1 MARQSVQVAGL
12 EPSTLNNTARYAIQI
27 RGVDSNGN
35 YGPWSQ
41 VFLFDSG
48 TDLPFDIDEGV
59 EEVQAGDLLFY
70 TGTDWRGTPSSDFAR
85 TNIKSF
91 FGEGVASIPP
101 EDPADVATK
110 EYVDN
115 RNVIGLVSDGIEIDF
130 SERDDIMT
138 RTCEGNIVITAI
150 NYEPAASKT
159 IRFIAG
165 ANNRAFV
172 FPAGWKFL
180 GDVPPQVDAGK
191 TGVLTLTCFGDT
203 EADVVAAW
211 GQQS

>member
-1 MARQSVQVAGL
+1 MSKQVVQVAGL
-12 EPSTLNNTARYAIQI
+12 EPSTLGSTARYAIQI

-41 VFLFDSG
+41 IFLFDSG

-59 EEVQAGDLLFY
+59 EEVEAGDLLIY
-70 TGTDWRGTPSSDFAR
+70 TGEEWRGTPSSDFAR
-85 TNIKSF
+85 VNVKSF
-91 FGEGVASIPP
+91 FSEGAEGPAPASPG
-101 EDPADVATK
+101 DFANK
-110 EYVDN
+110 SYVDN
-115 RNVIGLVSDGIEIDF
+115 RNVLEIASDVFELDF
-130 SERDDIMT
+130 SEQDSVMT

-165 ANNRAFV
+165 AEDRAFV
-172 FPAGWKFL
+172 FPPGWKFL
-180 GDVPPQVDAGK
+180 GDVPAQVEAGK
-191 TGVLTLTCFGDT
+191 TGVLTLTCFGDQ

>member
-1 MARQSVQVAGL
+1 MSNQVVQVAGL
-12 EPSTLNNTARYAIQI
+12 EPSTLSSIARYAIQI

-48 TDLPFDIDEGV
+48 TDLPFDLEEGV
-59 EEVQAGDLLFY
+59 DEIQAGDLLFY

-85 TNIKSF
+85 VSTKPF
-91 FGEGVASIPP
+91 FNEGAAGPP
-101 EDPADVATK
+101 PTDSADFVNK
-110 EYVDN
+110 NYVDN
-115 RNVIGLVSDGIEIDF
+115 RNVSEISSDVFELNF
-130 SERDDIMT
+130 SEQDSVIT

-165 ANNRAFV
+165 ATDRAFV

-180 GDVPPQVDAGK
+180 GDVPAQVDAGK
-191 TGVLTLTCFGDT
+191 VGVLTITCFGET
-203 EADVVAAW
+203 ESEVVAAW

>member
-12 EPSTLNNTARYAIQI
+12 EPSTLNNIARYAIQI

-59 EEVQAGDLLFY
+59 EEVQPGDLLFY

-85 TNIKSF
+85 ISTKSF
-91 FGEGVASIPP
+91 FNEGAAGPP
-101 EDPADVATK
+101 PTEPADFANK
-110 EYVDN
+110 SYVDN
-115 RNVIGLVSDGIEIDF
+115 RTVLELTSDVFELNF
-130 SERDDIMT
+130 SEQDSVIT

-165 ANNRAFV
+165 ANDRSFV

-180 GDVPPQVDAGK
+180 GDVPVQVDAGK
-191 TGVLTLTCFGDT
+191 VGVLTLTCFGDQ

>member
-1 MARQSVQVAGL
+1 MSNQVVQVAGL
-12 EPSTLNNTARYAIQI
+12 EPSTLNSIARYAIQI

-41 VFLFDSG
+41 VFVFDSG

-70 TGTDWRGTPSSDFAR
+70 TGEEWRGTPSSDFAR
-85 TNIKSF
+85 VDINSF
-91 FGEGVASIPP
+91 FTQGASSVAPSGPS
-101 EDPADVATK
+101 DLANK

-115 RNVIGLVSDGIEIDF
+115 RNVVEIPSDVMELDF
-130 SERDDIMT
+130 SEQDSVMT

-165 ANNRAFV
+165 ADDRAFV
-172 FPAGWKFL
+172 FPVGWKFL
-180 GDVPPQVDAGK
+180 GDVPAKVDAGK
-191 TGVLTLTCFGDT
+191 VGVLTITCFSDT
-203 EADVVAAW
+203 ESEVVAAW